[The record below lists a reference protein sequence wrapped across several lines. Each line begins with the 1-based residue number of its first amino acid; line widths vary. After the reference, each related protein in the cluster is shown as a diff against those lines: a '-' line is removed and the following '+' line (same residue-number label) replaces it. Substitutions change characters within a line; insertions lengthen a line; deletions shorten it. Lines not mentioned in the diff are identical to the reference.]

1 MIYREILA
9 RCKVLI
15 EVNSVI
21 KDQVFSELEEN
32 NNSTIEDRL
41 LTWFEMRVSLL

>member
-1 MIYREILA
+1 MIYRKILA
-9 RCKVLI
+9 RCEVLI
-15 EVNSVI
+15 EVNFVI
-21 KDQVFSELEEN
+21 KDQVFSKLEEN

>member
-9 RCKVLI
+9 RYEILI
-15 EVNSVI
+15 EVNSII
-21 KDQVFSELEEN
+21 KDQVFLELEEN

>member
-1 MIYREILA
+1 MIYKEILA
-9 RCKVLI
+9 RYEILI

-21 KDQVFSELEEN
+21 KNQVFSKLEEN

-41 LTWFEMRVSLL
+41 LT